1 MRSVKL
7 TLRGIPPSLNVFAGR
22 ENANVWRREKA
33 LWTDNVIWTIKA
45 LKVRPQNPF
54 EKSTVAITYY
64 FPDNRRH
71 DPDNYSGKL
80 FMDGLTRGGIIAD
93 DDFRHINLVLAG
105 DVDRA
110 NPRTEIVVQ
119 EV

>member
-7 TLRGIPPSLNVFAGR
+7 TLKGIPPSLNTFAGR
-22 ENANVWRREKA
+22 ENSWEYRKA
-33 LWTDNVIWTIKA
+33 KQNWTNTVLWTLKA
-45 LKVRPQNPF
+45 QGIRLPKPF
-54 EKSTVAITYY
+54 ERARVTILYY

-80 FMDGLTRGGIIAD
+80 FTDGLTRGGIIVD
-93 DDFRHINLVLAG
+93 DDFKHICLSVDG

-110 NPRTEIVVQ
+110 YPRTEIVVQ
-119 EV
+119 EL